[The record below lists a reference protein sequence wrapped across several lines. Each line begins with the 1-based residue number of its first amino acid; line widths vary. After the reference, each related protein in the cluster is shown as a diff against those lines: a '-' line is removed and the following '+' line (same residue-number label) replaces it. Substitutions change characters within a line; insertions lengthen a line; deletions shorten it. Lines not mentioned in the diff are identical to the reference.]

1 VAELA
6 DLRDPALLAETVA
19 SALGLRDVSTRW
31 LVSSLADFLAGK
43 HLLLI
48 LDNCEHLLDA
58 CAVLADTLLRACPDL
73 KLLATS
79 REPLG
84 IGGETVLQVSPL
96 PIPEEDRASSPET
109 VIRYDAVGLFVER
122 ARAAY
127 PRFEVTPSNAAD
139 VSALCRHLDGLPL
152 ALELAAGRLR
162 AFTVGQILEQMD
174 RRFRLLST
182 GSRAGSVRHQS
193 LKAAVDWSFGLLST
207 EEQIVWLRLSVFAG
221 SFDLA
226 GAEAIGAGEDGP
238 EGAVADVVASLVD
251 KSILRRELHGSTPR
265 YRMLETIREY
275 GRQQLRESGEE
286 SSITDTYRDWYAEL
300 ADSVFEHSWG
310 PSQLDWWDRAH
321 LELANFRD
329 VLRSCL
335 AEPAEV
341 DVGLETAANLLYYW
355 LTRGSMSE
363 GRRWLDA
370 LIEVAGQPTK
380 GRAMALAVDGWL
392 GQLQGDIPQGL
403 ERFVE
408 SEQVATSLGDEGTL
422 CLVFTAL
429 GGALMFEGDLDRAE
443 NLLERCLDLQQG
455 LPDRRWGANALGA
468 LAGLWSLRE
477 DHARSFDLF
486 GRAIDLCREGGDRY
500 VQTWM
505 LQGQAL
511 EAWFMADRDR
521 ASRILTETLRLSYA
535 VDNRVGMCLSI
546 DALAWVGTATDR
558 MDRAARLLG
567 GVQTLWE
574 SIPAS
579 LNPYL
584 VRYHDVCLA
593 DARSALGEREFDR
606 MYRLGRDLSDD
617 QLVSLALEEGEPE
630 PAVPRSAS
638 RRVSAELTPRESEIA
653 GLVAQG
659 LSNRDIASKLVISQ
673 RTAETHVE
681 HILMKLGF
689 TSRTQIAAWVADQE
703 ASTISSGSAK

>member
-6 DLRDPALLAETVA
+6 DLRDAALLAETVA

-43 HLLLI
+43 YLLLI

-127 PRFEVTPSNAAD
+127 PQFEVIPSNASD

-162 AFTVGQILEQMD
+162 AFSVGQIVEQMD

-193 LKAAVDWSFGLLST
+193 LKAAIDWSFRLLSM
-207 EEQIVWLRLSVFAG
+207 EEQIVWRRLSVFAG

-226 GAEAIGAGEDGP
+226 GVDAICAGKGGP
-238 EGAVADVVASLVD
+238 ERTVADAVASLVD
-251 KSILRRELHGSTPR
+251 KSILRRELQGSTSR

-286 SSITDTYRDWYAEL
+286 SSVTKTYRKWYAEL
-300 ADSVFEHSWG
+300 AASVFEHSWG

-321 LELANFRD
+321 LELANLRD
-329 VLRSCL
+329 VLRSFL
-335 AEPAEV
+335 ADTDEA
-341 DVGLETAANLLYYW
+341 DRGLEVAANLEHYW

-370 LIEVAGQPTK
+370 LLEVARQPTK

-392 GQLQGDIPQGL
+392 AQLQGDIPKGL
-403 ERFVE
+403 ELFVE
-408 SEQVATSLGDEGTL
+408 SERAAADLGDEATL
-422 CLVFTAL
+422 CLASTAL
-429 GGALMFEGDLDRAE
+429 GGGMLWEGDLDRAE
-443 NLLERCLDLQQG
+443 SLFERCLDLQQG
-455 LPDRRWGANALGA
+455 LPDRRWAANALGS
-468 LAGLWSLRE
+468 LAGVSSLRG

-486 GRAIDLCREGGDRY
+486 ARAIDLCREGGDRFL
-500 VQTWM
+500 QTWM
-505 LQGQAL
+505 LLGQAL
-511 EAWFMADRDR
+511 EAWSMADW
-521 ASRILTETLRLSYA
+521 AGAGRILTAALRLSHA
-535 VDNRVGMCLSI
+535 VDNKVGMGI
-546 DALAWVGTATDR
+546 TIEGLAWVASSTR
-558 MDRAARLLG
+558 QPERAARLLG
-567 GVQTLWE
+567 GVQTFWQT
-574 SIPAS
+574 IPAK
-579 LNPYL
+579 LQPHH
-584 VRYHDVCLA
+584 VGYHDECLA
-593 DARSALGEREFDR
+593 DALSALGDREFNR
-606 MYRLGRDLSDD
+606 VYRLGRDLTDD
-617 QLVSLALEEGEPE
+617 QLVSLALEEGERE
-630 PAVPRSAS
+630 PVPRSAS
-638 RRVSAELTPRESEIA
+638 RRLSAELTPRESEIA

-659 LSNRDIASKLVISQ
+659 LSNRDIASRLVISQ

-681 HILMKLGF
+681 HILTKLGF

-703 ASTISSGSAK
+703 ASTISSGPAN